1 VTTLLSLEECADILV
16 GGGVVAVPTDTV
28 YGLAASLRQPEALA
42 NVFRLKDRPRD
53 VSLPIMVADF
63 GTITGLGIALDERAL
78 AVADAFWP
86 GALTIVVPV
95 PSDLAALVGANGTLG
110 FRIPDRE
117 DLRSLLRRTGPLAVT
132 SANLHGEPPCTTAE
146 SVVTAFRD
154 RGLVGVLDGGACG
167 GVVSTVV
174 SLDGPWRVLRHGGVS
189 TEQLA
194 DILGPSPVIDQPEN

>member
-1 VTTLLSLEECADILV
+1 MTTLLSLEECADILV

-42 NVFRLKDRPRD
+42 NIFRLKDRPRD
-53 VSLPIMVADF
+53 VSLPIMVADI

-110 FRIPDRE
+110 FRIPNRE
-117 DLRSLLRRTGPLAVT
+117 DLRSLLRLTGPLAVT

-146 SVVTAFRD
+146 SVVAAFSD
-154 RGLVGVLDGGACG
+154 RGLIGVLDGGGCT

-174 SLDGPWRVLRHGGVS
+174 SLEGPWQVLRHGGVS

-194 DILGPSPVIDQPEN
+194 DILGPSPLIDQPEN

>member
-42 NVFRLKDRPRD
+42 NIFRLKDRPRD
-53 VSLPIMVADF
+53 VSLPIMVADI

-154 RGLVGVLDGGACG
+154 RGLVGVLDGGACR

>member
-1 VTTLLSLEECADILV
+1 VTTLLSLEECAEILV

-110 FRIPDRE
+110 FRIPNRE
-117 DLRSLLRRTGPLAVT
+117 DLRSLLRLTGPLTVT

-154 RGLVGVLDGGACG
+154 RGLVAVLDGGACG

>member
-1 VTTLLSLEECADILV
+1 MTTLLSLEECADILV